1 MNKTL
6 SACTQQCNKG
16 GACACMAAKTATIGK
31 HYFAPGTVVSVLE
44 DEYDHFA
51 PSTARSVCEEEY
63 VLEISG
69 TRRQLLFK
77 AALVVLTIFI
87 CIVATGYAAGVLG
100 V

>member
-1 MNKTL
+1 MNR
-6 SACTQQCNKG
+6 AP
-16 GACACMAAKTATIGK
+16 AKTAAIGK
-31 HYFAPGTVVSVLE
+31 HYFAPGTIQSVVE

-51 PSTARSVCEEEY
+51 PGTARAVCEEEY

-87 CIVATGYAAGVLG
+87 CIVASDYSAGVLG
-100 V
+100 L